1 MRGSAA
7 MLPRTGSCPATFP
20 NMLDAAATSNLVAA
34 MLAVNFYPVDRAYRL
49 MPAFRERG
57 LLDPAKVAAMEQEAL
72 IAAMSAAG
80 YDRGGFL
87 PILSYRLYTLMEA
100 VSAGKLDKLPALA
113 ASNDEGEFTN
123 SLTAVHGFGPSTAA
137 TAWAL
142 FRPAAT
148 T

>member
-1 MRGSAA
+1 
-7 MLPRTGSCPATFP
+7 MLPRTGSRPATFP
-20 NMLDAAATSNLVAA
+20 DMLDSAATTNLVAA

-72 IAAMSAAG
+72 ITAMSAAG

-100 VSAGKLDKLPALA
+100 LSAGKLDKLPALA
-113 ASNDEGEFTN
+113 ASNDEAGFTT

-142 FRPAAT
+142 FRPASPT
-148 T
+148 